1 MPDDKE
7 FDDGLLFTTKRFG
20 DIVVKQLSFGE
31 LGLISADIV
40 TLYDK
45 VVNVYLPNGSTA
57 TQHDLVK
64 IIILIMPDLQP
75 ILAKVC
81 GVPLATIQGLTADEG
96 VKICAEVWR
105 MNQDIITNFF
115 GIASSL
121 KLAGKG

>member
-1 MPDDKE
+1 
-7 FDDGLLFTTKRFG
+7 
-20 DIVVKQLSFGE
+20 
-31 LGLISADIV
+31 
-40 TLYDK
+40 
-45 VVNVYLPNGSTA
+45 
-57 TQHDLVK
+57 
-64 IIILIMPDLQP
+64 MPDLQP

-121 KLAGKG
+121 KLAGKD

>member
-45 VVNVYLPNGSTA
+45 VVNV
-57 TQHDLVK
+57 
-64 IIILIMPDLQP
+64 
-75 ILAKVC
+75 
-81 GVPLATIQGLTADEG
+81 
-96 VKICAEVWR
+96 
-105 MNQDIITNFF
+105 
-115 GIASSL
+115 
-121 KLAGKG
+121 